1 MKLTQ
6 CFLCGEEKSDVIHKG
21 TRGGHNHIDVLRCAS
36 CGLVRLSEVMD
47 DVEDFYQASGMR
59 DRLVD
64 TPEHTRITTRMDDER
79 RFRFTE
85 NMIEGKDVLDFG
97 CGDGGYLIRA
107 RKVAR
112 HVQGIELEKAMRD
125 GLREEGLSCCAS
137 LDEVGQFDVITLFHV
152 LEHLEAPLD
161 YLEKF
166 RQHLTPGGMI
176 LIEVPNAE
184 DALLSLY
191 HSEAFADFTY
201 WHCHVYLY
209 NNMTLRR
216 LAKKAGLKVKFMRQV
231 QRYPLANHLY
241 WLSQDHPG
249 GHQAWAFLRDAE
261 LDERYGDMLAKLGI
275 ADTILAGFTV

>member
-1 MKLTQ
+1 MKLTR
-6 CFLCGEEKSDVIHKG
+6 CFLCGGEKSEIIHKG
-21 TRGGHNHIDVLRCAS
+21 TRGGDKHIDVLQCAS

-47 DVEDFYQASGMR
+47 DVEQFYQASGMR
-59 DRLVD
+59 DQLVD
-64 TPEHTRITTRMDDER
+64 TPAHTRITTRMDDER

-112 HVQGIELEKAMRD
+112 HVQGIELEKAMCD
-125 GLREEGLSCCAS
+125 GLQEEGLSCCAS

-161 YLEKF
+161 YLEKI
-166 RQHLTPGGMI
+166 RQHLTPDGMI

-241 WLSQDHPG
+241 WLSQDKPG
-249 GHQAWAFLRDAE
+249 GHQAWAFLRDVA
-261 LDERYGDMLAKLGI
+261 LDERYGDMLATLGI

>member
-1 MKLTQ
+1 
-6 CFLCGEEKSDVIHKG
+6 
-21 TRGGHNHIDVLRCAS
+21 
-36 CGLVRLSEVMD
+36 MD
-47 DVEDFYQASGMR
+47 DVDDFYQTSGMR

-64 TPEHTRITTRMDDER
+64 TPEHTRIATRMDDER

-85 NMIEGKDVLDFG
+85 HMIEGRDVLDFG

-112 HVQGIELEKAMRD
+112 RVQGIELEKAMRD
-125 GLREEGLSCCAS
+125 GLREEGLPCCAS
-137 LDEVGQFDVITLFHV
+137 LHEVGQFDVITLFHV
-152 LEHLEAPLD
+152 LEHLASPLD

-241 WLSQDHPG
+241 WLSQDKPG
-249 GHQAWAFLRDAE
+249 GHQAWAFLRDAA

>member
-1 MKLTQ
+1 MKLTR
-6 CFLCGEEKSDVIHKG
+6 CFLCGGEKSEIIHKG
-21 TRGGHNHIDVLRCAS
+21 TRGGDKHIDVLQCAS

-47 DVEDFYQASGMR
+47 DVEQFYQASGMR
-59 DRLVD
+59 DQLVD
-64 TPEHTRITTRMDDER
+64 TPAHTRITTRMDDER

-125 GLREEGLSCCAS
+125 GLQEEGLSCCAS
-137 LDEVGQFDVITLFHV
+137 LAEVGQFDVITLFHV
-152 LEHLEAPLD
+152 LEHLDAPLD
-161 YLEKF
+161 YLEKI
-166 RQHLTPGGMI
+166 RQHLTPDGMI

-216 LAKKAGLKVKFMRQV
+216 LAEKAGLKVKFMRQV

-241 WLSQDHPG
+241 WLAQDSPG
-249 GHQAWAFLRDAE
+249 GHQAWAFLRDTA